1 MRSSMARSDGM
12 GWGLWL
18 GVIVAVLVVAAA
30 IGLTIYGGTVRPV
43 QHQVERVL
51 PNDRFPN

>member
-51 PNDRFPN
+51 PNDKFPN